1 MSQRVVNVKYKKAT
15 ISSSSGGS
23 SIDISNGITFF
34 DYYEDIL
41 SPCVTGKIYVSF
53 SGSVYNTIPIRG
65 GEKVDLEVETE
76 SGTLKFTGDKALYV
90 YKASDLLQEEGR
102 EFFTIHVCSREAL
115 TNETSRVQAKYG
127 KSPINEH
134 VKKILKDVLK
144 TSKFKDGNIE
154 RTQNSY
160 SFIGTTKK
168 PFHIINWLCPKGI
181 PVSGGASGS
190 SGAGGGGG
198 KGSGGKGI
206 VEKKARGTAGYL
218 FYENQEGFNFR
229 SIDSL
234 VEKTQSQ
241 SGSTSS
247 EGFETYIYTQVV
259 EAGSISSD
267 FTIISYNF
275 ERNINLMKSLRT
287 GMYSNET
294 YFYDLYNDRVTNYTY
309 SIEKEIKN
317 KLGKKVPFP
326 KEFGNRPSRL
336 LFRQSDRGI
345 IGNDHEERNGREE
358 ADMAKSF
365 ARYNLLFSQ
374 ALNIVVPCNVNLQV
388 GQIIKIEFPSNDQ
401 SSSGYMEVDREIS
414 GLYVIREVCHHF
426 ETGQNHSSLKL
437 MRDSYGI

>member
-1 MSQRVVNVKYKKAT
+1 MSQRVVNLKYKKAS

-23 SIDISNGITFF
+23 SIDLSNGITFF

-41 SPCVTGKIYVSF
+41 SPCVTGKLYVSF

-65 GEKVDLEVETE
+65 GEKVELELETE
-76 SGTLKFTGDKALYV
+76 SGSIKFTGDKALYV

-102 EFFTIHVCSREAL
+102 EFFVIHVCSREAL

-127 KSPINEH
+127 QSPISEH
-134 VKKILKDVLK
+134 VKKILKEVLK
-144 TSKFKDGNIE
+144 TSKFNSKNIE
-154 RTQNSY
+154 RTSNSY
-160 SFIGTTKK
+160 SFIGTMKK
-168 PFHIINWLCPKGI
+168 PFYMINWLCPKGI

-190 SGAGGGGG
+190 SGGGGGGG

-206 VEKKARGTAGYL
+206 DEKKAKGTAGYL
-218 FYENQEGFNFR
+218 FYENQDGFNFR

-241 SGSTSS
+241 SGSTGS
-247 EGFETYIYTQVV
+247 ESFSTYTYTQVV
-259 EAGSISSD
+259 EAGEAASD
-267 FTIISYNF
+267 FTIINYNF

-294 YFYDLYNDRVTNYTY
+294 FFYDLYNDRVTNYKYT
-309 SIEKEIKN
+309 IKGQIKN
-317 KLGKKVPFP
+317 KLGKKVPYP
-326 KEFGNRPSRL
+326 KDFAELPSRI

-345 IGNDHEERNGREE
+345 IGNDPKERNGREE

-374 ALNIVVPCNVNLQV
+374 ALNIVVPCNVKLQV

-401 SSSGYMEVDREIS
+401 SSSGVVEVDKEIS
-414 GLYVIREVCHHF
+414 GLYIIREVCHHF